1 MKIRA
6 QQIPEANEP
15 DELNLFSNDN
25 LLADDEDQNAA
36 IIEII
41 KDGGIEVIP
50 ILEH

>member
-6 QQIPEANEP
+6 NQTPEANEP
-15 DELNLFSNDN
+15 NELNLFSHDN

-41 KDGGIEVIP
+41 KDGGIEVTP
-50 ILEH
+50 ILEY